1 MKTLG
6 IIGGVG
12 PLATMYYAAMIVRI
26 TDAEKDQDHINMIIL
41 NDTTIPDRTEFIL
54 DNTKTDPVP
63 FLMKDA
69 LQLEA
74 MGADIITI
82 PCNTAHTFFDDIQR
96 AVRIPVVHM
105 VNETVKCA
113 ANDGAERVGI
123 LATSGTVE
131 AGVFQHACVENGL
144 EFVLPDTSTQKLL
157 MSVIYDQVKAGR
169 PVDAYIWEEIIQAM
183 NEKGCDR
190 MILGCTELS
199 IVKKELNLD
208 KNYIDA
214 LRVLAETTV
223 IRCGAKLR

>member
-12 PLATMYYAAMIVRI
+12 PLATMYYADMIVRI

-74 MGADIITI
+74 MGADIITL

-113 ANDGAERVGI
+113 ASDGAERVGI
-123 LATSGTVE
+123 LATSGTVA
-131 AGVFQHACVENGL
+131 AGVFQDACVEAEL
-144 EFVLPDTSTQKLL
+144 DFVLPDAGTQKLL

-169 PVDAYIWEEIIQAM
+169 PVDAQMWGKIIQAM
-183 NEKGCDR
+183 NNKGCDR